1 LSKASEEG
9 DEMGSDDDDFSEGEG
24 FLEDE
29 EGETEED
36 DLAFWCFETGV
47 LSERVF
53 SESLSETE

>member
-1 LSKASEEG
+1 MRRASSEGSELSLE
-9 DEMGSDDDDFSEGEG
+9 DDDFSEEEG

-29 EGETEED
+29 EGETEEHD
-36 DLAFWCFETGV
+36 FVLWCLETGV